1 MAAEEAQIALARL
14 RFSQQCSRILYIR
27 GDANTAF
34 FHQHARYRK
43 KGNFIAK
50 LQVGDRVITDQDEK
64 HAAVLDFYDKLVGES
79 GIHYWASPR
88 EGCYTVFIHGPHGSN
103 PYTLTPP

>member
-1 MAAEEAQIALARL
+1 ML
-14 RFSQQCSRILYIR
+14 ILH
-27 GDANTAF
+27 F

-88 EGCYTVFIHGPHGSN
+88 EGCYTVFIHGPHGPN

>member
-1 MAAEEAQIALARL
+1 MARL
-14 RFSQQCSRILYIR
+14 RLSQQCSRILYIR

-79 GIHYWASPR
+79 GIHYWAFGPALERVAIQYS
-88 EGCYTVFIHGPHGSN
+88 YTDLMDLI
-103 PYTLTPP
+103 YIL

>member
-1 MAAEEAQIALARL
+1 MAAEEAQIAWLGL
-14 RFSQQCSRILYIR
+14 DSPSSVLEFCTFEVMLILH
-27 GDANTAF
+27 F

-79 GIHYWASPR
+79 GIHYWAFGPALERVAIQYS
-88 EGCYTVFIHGPHGSN
+88 YTDLMDLIHI
-103 PYTLTPP
+103 L